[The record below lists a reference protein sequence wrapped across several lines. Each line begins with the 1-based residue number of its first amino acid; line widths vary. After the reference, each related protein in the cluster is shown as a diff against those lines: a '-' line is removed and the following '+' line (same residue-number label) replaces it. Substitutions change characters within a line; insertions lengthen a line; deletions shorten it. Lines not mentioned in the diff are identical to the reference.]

1 MSTWQQTPTVG
12 VLIDGQ
18 WQEGHGESW
27 LLVDPLSR
35 QPHGRLQAASSAQ
48 LDQAVAAARR
58 ALGDW
63 RALGYAGR
71 GEWLAR
77 IAAMVERHGERL
89 CVLQQRYSGK
99 PEHEARMDVADV
111 VATFDYYAEL
121 CRQLPARYP
130 VAVPLSGVG
139 VEYQREPV
147 GVAGLITPWNF
158 PMVTSAWKLAP
169 ALAAGCT
176 LVLKPSELTPMAE
189 IALLELLQ
197 ESGLPKGVVNL
208 LPGGAQVGRWL
219 CAHPGIDKISFTGS
233 RAVGQQILQG
243 AAERIQRVSLELGG
257 KSALIVRADADLDL
271 AAQLACDGAF
281 FNAGQM
287 CSATSR
293 LLVHQQCYAPLLAR
307 IRENM
312 TSYQTGPLISESQYQ
327 RVETLLR
334 QGLGQSPDLRLSQTP
349 QHTAGFGFPL
359 TLVEGI
365 SQSNVLWQEEIFGPV
380 LCAMP
385 FESDEEAIQLANDS
399 LYGLV
404 ATLVSR
410 DLTAARVLADQL
422 QAGTVWINTPQL
434 IFPQAAWGGY
444 KQSSLGRE
452 LGPWGLEA
460 FSELKHL
467 LVSASPNT

>member
-1 MSTWQQTPTVG
+1 MSGWQQTRTAG

-18 WQEGHGESW
+18 WQEGEGESW
-27 LLVDPLSR
+27 LLLDPLTR
-35 QPHGRLQAASSAQ
+35 QPHGHLQAASAAQ
-48 LDQAVAAARR
+48 LEQAVTAARL
-58 ALGDW
+58 ALAGW
-63 RALGYAGR
+63 RELGYAGR

-77 IAAMVERHGERL
+77 IAEAVQQQSERL
-89 CVLQQRYSGK
+89 CALQQRYSGK

-111 VATFDYYAEL
+111 VATFDYYAGL
-121 CRQLPARYP
+121 CRQQPNYHP
-130 VAVPLSGVG
+130 VAVPLAGVG

-176 LVLKPSELTPMAE
+176 LLLKPSELTPMAE
-189 IALLELLQ
+189 LALMEILQ
-197 ESGLPKGVVNL
+197 GVGLPRGVVNL
-208 LPGGAQVGRWL
+208 LPGGAHLGRLL

-233 RAVGQQILQG
+233 RAVGQQILQQ
-243 AAERIQRVSLELGG
+243 AASRLQRVSLELGG
-257 KSALIVRADADLDL
+257 KSALIVRADADLEL

-293 LLVHQQCYAPLLAR
+293 LLVHCHCYEPLLAR
-307 IRENM
+307 IRQRMAE
-312 TSYQTGPLISESQYQ
+312 YQTGPLISAHQQQ
-327 RVETLLR
+327 RVQDLLN
-334 QGLGQSPDLRLSQTP
+334 QGVAQSPALVLNQTP
-349 QHTAGFGFPL
+349 QHPAGFGFPL
-359 TLVEGI
+359 TLVTGI
-365 SQSNVLWQEEIFGPV
+365 RPDNLLWQEEIFGPV
-380 LCAMP
+380 LCAMA
-385 FESDEEAIQLANDS
+385 FDDDDEAVRLANDTH
-399 LYGLV
+399 YGLV

-410 DLTAARVLADQL
+410 DLATARTLADRL
-422 QAGTVWINTPQL
+422 QAGTVWLNTPQL

-460 FSELKHL
+460 FTELKHL
-467 LVSASPNT
+467 LVSTSPA